1 MSECPCFAWNV
12 FKTKRCQS
20 FRSMNFSPEIHALF
34 KHPTKSSWKKKCIF
48 GRVCLW
54 WLTFLKLDYELWH
67 VIRHLDTFSHV
78 SFPEVMTCR
87 TTTSPDQ
94 LFLRALRKGTVCH
107 FLGHNFPRNP
117 TGFSDVSFW
126 RPSRSVFP
134 WKQYKS
140 C

>member
-1 MSECPCFAWNV
+1 MSSRQNDVRVLEVWISHLKYMLCSNIPQKEV
-12 FKTKRCQS
+12 
-20 FRSMNFSPEIHALF
+20 E
-34 KHPTKSSWKKKCIF
+34 KKIFFIF
-48 GRVCLW
+48 GHVCLW

-78 SFPEVMTCR
+78 SFLEVMTCR

-107 FLGHNFPRNP
+107 FLGHNFPGNP
-117 TGFSDVSFW
+117 TEFSEVSFW